1 MKRRLRLLV
10 IVVAIVIAACVS
22 NMPIDKR
29 EIILMRTEYSI
40 EQISIYQSVYD
51 TSQISAYPAPELPYP

>member
-1 MKRRLRLLV
+1 MKRRLILIAIVVALV
-10 IVVAIVIAACVS
+10 IVACVS
-22 NMPIDKR
+22 KMPIDKR

-51 TSQISAYPAPELPYP
+51 TSQVSAYPAPELPYP